1 LGYVFAVLKRR
12 WKNYSTTKNPL
23 DDPFSPARD
32 GIKWG
37 DYRWSSIL
45 GTNVKKDFWVSMV
58 KASEMDIKAMKA
70 NSIPRPDP
78 TPWEAVGDFS
88 EED

>member
-1 LGYVFAVLKRR
+1 
-12 WKNYSTTKNPL
+12 
-23 DDPFSPARD
+23 
-32 GIKWG
+32 
-37 DYRWSSIL
+37 
-45 GTNVKKDFWVSMV
+45 MV